1 MALEVADI
9 IPWKWDLERRM
20 ILCDINRPIEL
31 STEEQDVTEEQL
43 SVPDAQYFAKIFRED
58 RPRIEKAYQDL
69 ITGTIKKVKE
79 EYRVVTRTATGL
91 QTDWVEAQATVA
103 TRDENGRPLTLVG
116 SSLVITARKAL
127 GIGKCQGPCRGIE
140 SPEEC
145 LPCQYEPRDTH
156 AAECDCRFFR
166 TITYRRGTGRKR
178 RVYYDHRKQQQAAV
192 ATGGRHPRLVQNRIG
207 HT

>member
-31 STEEQDVTEEQL
+31 STEELDVTEEQL

-69 ITGTIKKVKE
+69 IAGTIKKVKE
-79 EYRVVTRTATGL
+79 EYRVVTRTNTGL

-127 GIGKCQGPCRGIE
+127 EQELVSAKDRAEE
-140 SPEEC
+140 SN
-145 LPCQYEPRDTH
+145 
-156 AAECDCRFFR
+156 
-166 TITYRRGTGRKR
+166 
-178 RVYYDHRKQQQAAV
+178 
-192 ATGGRHPRLVQNRIG
+192 RLKSAF
-207 HT
+207 